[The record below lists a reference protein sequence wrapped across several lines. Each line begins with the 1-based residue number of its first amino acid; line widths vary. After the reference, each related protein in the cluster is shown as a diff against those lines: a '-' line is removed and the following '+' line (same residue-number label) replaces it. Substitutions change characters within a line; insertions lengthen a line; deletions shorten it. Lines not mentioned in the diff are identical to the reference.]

1 MKTKKNATLRKLG
14 MILAVALLFSALTV
28 PVWADGEGDTQPNPD
43 NTVAADSTADAQ
55 PVEPVA
61 DTQPT
66 EPEVPPV
73 APQEKAAVGSTA
85 QQDDAPPAGSDNTG
99 NGSDSGASSKDLSPA
114 EQALASG
121 SITITGYTATD
132 AAGKEIQRIEV
143 GQKCCIIISVVD
155 TRIVPGTKA
164 GEKTSEEID
173 RDVAI
178 NVKVTSTA
186 SFATPSLGD
195 IKTTAL
201 SSGRVSEN
209 GAVYAIILND
219 ITYLGGDN
227 KLSLDIGYSGYTFPL
242 PITKIEQPISQC
254 ADASAE
260 GTKDSA
266 LVLTSAS
273 YGGGS
278 VEAGQDFTL
287 TVDVLAPDKYAGAEN
302 VKVIITPPEQFT
314 SASGSTMVYV
324 GDLKP
329 GATRQVT
336 FQLNASATAQSGSYA
351 IAVNVT
357 GTSMANG
364 AAAPSDQMSVTV
376 PITQPERFE
385 ISRTDLPEY
394 LSMGEE
400 GYASVSFVNK
410 GKGTIYNVSAEIT
423 GEGITTTEG
432 NLYVGNVASGTE
444 SSADFTIQTSQS
456 GTLSAV
462 LTVTYE
468 DEKGNVKELTKDFS
482 MTVEEM
488 NMGGDDMGF
497 DPGFDPMPMPEEPQG
512 MPVWGWI
519 LIGVGVL
526 AVGGGAAFVIIK
538 KKKAKKKAAQ
548 LTEDDDEDI

>member
-1 MKTKKNATLRKLG
+1 MKSKTKATLRKLG
-14 MILAVALLFSALTV
+14 MILAVALLFSALAV
-28 PVWADGEGDTQPNPD
+28 PVWAEGEGG
-43 NTVAADSTADAQ
+43 AQ
-55 PVEPVA
+55 PDGAGTAGAA
-61 DTQPT
+61 DTQPGNT
-66 EPEVPPV
+66 VSPGIAPLNDTAPISDPTSPSGSEANSGTSAALPRAGVQEDNGNSSGDSSGVTTPPEPNVPV
-73 APQEKAAVGSTA
+73 AG
-85 QQDDAPPAGSDNTG
+85 
-99 NGSDSGASSKDLSPA
+99 DLYV
-114 EQALASG
+114 
-121 SITITGYTATD
+121 TGYTVLN
-132 AAGKEIQRIEV
+132 EIGGVELQRIEAN
-143 GQKCCIIISVVD
+143 QKCTIIVSVAD
-155 TRIVPGTKA
+155 KRFQNF
-164 GEKTSEEID
+164 TSKEEVVNYVTNGNVNEH
-173 RDVAI
+173 VA
-178 NVKVTSTA
+178 NVKVTSTG
-186 SFATPSLGD
+186 SFASPSLGD
-195 IKTTAL
+195 IYA
-201 SSGRVSEN
+201 SGEKFEDGVFL
-209 GAVYAIILND
+209 YAIVLHD
-219 ITYLGGDN
+219 IKYLGGDN
-227 KLSLDIGYSGYTFPL
+227 KLSLDIGYTQTTLPL
-242 PITKIEQPISQC
+242 VSVSQAISQC

-260 GTKDSA
+260 GAKDSA

-336 FQLNASATAQSGSYA
+336 FQLNASAVAQSGSYA
-351 IAVNVT
+351 INVNVT
-357 GTSMANG
+357 GTSMASG
-364 AAAPSDQMSVTV
+364 AAAPSDSMSVTV

-432 NLYVGNVASGTE
+432 NLYVGNVLSGTE

-488 NMGGDDMGF
+488 NMGIDDPSF

-519 LIGVGVL
+519 LIAVGVL
-526 AVGGGAAFVIIK
+526 AAGGAAFFIIK

-548 LTEDDDEDI
+548 LTEDDDEDL